1 MSTWRNIRFQTKL
14 FMVFLLLSSI
24 PSLLIGITAY
34 QKSAVMLHDQTE
46 QDLNIILAQ
55 LNTSIERQIN
65 DFDRFSMLPYFTPE
79 TFNFLSKPYT
89 SPELWGMAERDA
101 QKTLI
106 RLMSVYPSI
115 NSSIKGLMVY
125 GMNGSENGYLI
136 SGNPTLNQDDRARES
151 DWYQQVMA
159 KKGGFVVT
167 GIMDIHQF
175 KDPFKA
181 ILGSRL
187 ILDDDSK
194 PLAVIALYM
203 LPDFIPKIV
212 NSLQLNHV
220 KVTVLD
226 QDRNLIYSS
235 DDKLAERIQVIGND
249 QKKGNWEANVSE
261 DTNGKMF
268 SGVYLQS
275 DYLGWKVYMGVN
287 KDEMLRGSRTIRNY
301 TVAIVITMAIAAAVV
316 SWLLAR
322 GLSTPISRLIRSMR
336 EVERGKFLVPVP
348 LERGDEIGQLQNSY
362 GRMVLRLNELV
373 QSIEEKER
381 QKRKSELYALR
392 ARMQPHFLYNTLNSI
407 RMLALL
413 QQSTQIAKL
422 IHSLNKLLH
431 ANMKLDAELIS
442 LNHEI
447 ELLKHYVSLMDL
459 RYTNVFEVEWQ
470 IPDRLLDAAV
480 PPMLIQPLLENSIF
494 YGSTGLERKLHIVV
508 SAELQE
514 NEANLILQIADDG
527 IGFSEQKLKQVGD
540 VSTLKDSTDSIHIGL
555 RNVRDRI
562 RLRFGEQYGLAV
574 KQTEGKVQVILS
586 MPYITMKAVSDD
598 VESARG

>member
-1 MSTWRNIRFQTKL
+1 M
-14 FMVFLLLSSI
+14 FLLLSSI

-79 TFNFLSKPYT
+79 TFSFLNKPYT
-89 SPELWGMAERDA
+89 SPELWGTAERDA

-136 SGNPTLNQDDRARES
+136 SGNPTLNEEDRARES
-151 DWYQQVMA
+151 AWYQQVMA

-187 ILDDDSK
+187 ILDEDSK

-212 NSLQLNHV
+212 NSLQLNNV
-220 KVTVLD
+220 QVTVLD
-226 QDRNLIYSS
+226 QERNLIYSS
-235 DDKLAERIQVIGND
+235 DTKLAARIQAISNA
-249 QKKGNWEANVSE
+249 QKRGSWEASVTE
-261 DTNGKMF
+261 DRNGKMF

-322 GLSTPISRLIRSMR
+322 GLSKPISRLIRSMR
-336 EVERGKFLVPVP
+336 EVERGKFLAPVQ

-373 QSIEEKER
+373 LSIEEKER

-442 LNHEI
+442 LEHEI

-459 RYTNVFEVEWQ
+459 RYTNVFEVEWN
-470 IPDRLLDAAV
+470 IPDRLLNAAV

-494 YGSTGLERKLHIVV
+494 YGSTGLERKLHIAV
-508 SAELQE
+508 SAELQDDE
-514 NEANLILQIADDG
+514 SNLLLQITDDG
-527 IGFSEQKLKQVGD
+527 IGFSEEKLKQVGD
-540 VSTLKDSTDSIHIGL
+540 VPQLEDSTDSIHIGL
-555 RNVRDRI
+555 RNVRERI
-562 RLRFGEQYGLAV
+562 RLRFGDKYGLAV
-574 KQTEGKVQVILS
+574 KQREGKAQIILC
-586 MPYITMKAVSDD
+586 MPYITMKAVSND
-598 VESARG
+598 VESTRS

>member
-1 MSTWRNIRFQTKL
+1 MRFQTKL
-14 FMVFLLLSSI
+14 FFMFLLLSSI

-34 QKSAVMLHDQTE
+34 QKSSVMLHDQTE

-79 TFNFLSKPYT
+79 TFGFLNKPYT
-89 SPELWGMAERDA
+89 SPERWGTAERDA
-101 QKTLI
+101 QRTLI

-136 SGNPTLNQDDRARES
+136 SGNSTINPEDRARDS
-151 DWYQQVMA
+151 AWYQQVMA
-159 KKGGFVVT
+159 RKGGFVVT

-175 KDPFKA
+175 NEPFKA

-187 ILDDDSK
+187 ILDEDSK

-212 NSLQLNHV
+212 NSLQLKHV
-220 KVTVLD
+220 QVIVLD
-226 QDRNLIYSS
+226 QDRNLIYKS
-235 DDKLAERIQVIGND
+235 DDKLAQRIQSIGIN
-249 QKKGNWEANVSE
+249 QKSGSWEASVSE
-261 DTNGKMF
+261 DVNGKTF

-287 KDEMLRGSRTIRNY
+287 KDEMLKGSRTIRNY
-301 TVAIVITMAIAAAVV
+301 TIAIVIAMGFTAAVA

-348 LERGDEIGQLQNSY
+348 LDRGDEIGQLQNSY
-362 GRMVLRLNELV
+362 GKMVLRLNELV
-373 QSIEEKER
+373 QSIEDKER

-413 QQSTQIAKL
+413 QQSRQIAKL

-431 ANMKLDAELIS
+431 ANMKLDAELVS
-442 LNHEI
+442 LEQEI
-447 ELLKHYVSLMDL
+447 GLLKHYVSLMDL
-459 RYTNVFEVEWQ
+459 RYTNVFEVEWE
-470 IPDRLLDAAV
+470 IPERLLNAAV
-480 PPMLIQPLLENSIF
+480 PPMLLQPLLENAIF
-494 YGSTGLERKLHIVV
+494 HGAKGLERMLHIVV
-508 SAELQE
+508 SAELQDE
-514 NEANLILQIADDG
+514 DSTLILQISDDG
-527 IGFSEQKLKQVGD
+527 TGFTEETLRQMDGVSE
-540 VSTLKDSTDSIHIGL
+540 DSVHIGL
-555 RNVRDRI
+555 KNVRDRI
-562 RLRFGEQYGLAV
+562 SLRFGDQYGLTV
-574 KQTEGKVQVILS
+574 KQHDGKANVKLS
-586 MPYITMKAVSDD
+586 MPYITTEAVADD
-598 VESARG
+598 VESARS